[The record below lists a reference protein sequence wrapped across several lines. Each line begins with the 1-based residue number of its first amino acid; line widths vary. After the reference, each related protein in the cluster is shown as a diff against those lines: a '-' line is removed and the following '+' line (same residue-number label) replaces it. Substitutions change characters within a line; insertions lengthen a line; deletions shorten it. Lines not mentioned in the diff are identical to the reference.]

1 MTNILIT
8 LGVFV
13 FLIWF
18 NYVGAKGRIEG
29 KNQFSGKKQELGAR
43 SPEDHLSL
51 INGTYKMRAF
61 KQALFG
67 SIILSGILYLILWWV
82 N

>member
-8 LGVFV
+8 LGAFV
-13 FLIWF
+13 FLVWF
-18 NYVGAKGRIEG
+18 NYMGAKGRIEG
-29 KNQFSGKKQELGAR
+29 KNQYTGERQDLGAR

-67 SIILSGILYLILWWV
+67 SAVLSGILYFILWLI